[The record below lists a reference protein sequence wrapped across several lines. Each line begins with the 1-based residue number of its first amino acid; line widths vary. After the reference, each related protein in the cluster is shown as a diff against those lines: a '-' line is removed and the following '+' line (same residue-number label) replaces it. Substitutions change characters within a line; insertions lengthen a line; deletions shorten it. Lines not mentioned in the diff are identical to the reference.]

1 MADPVL
7 EAGPAVDGE
16 VLEDLSR
23 DFRQVVDR
31 ITEEANDARLHAL
44 GLHELARVEAAERIV
59 DARALDLRR
68 GEGSKADWQTALL
81 EYEGAWLA
89 IVRSLGER
97 RN

>member
-1 MADPVL
+1 MADSVL
-7 EAGPAVDGE
+7 EAGPTVDGE

-23 DFRQVVDR
+23 DFRQAVDR
-31 ITEEANDARLHAL
+31 IKEEANDARLYTL
-44 GLHELARVEAAERIV
+44 WLHELACVEAAERIV

-68 GEGSKADWQTALL
+68 GEGSKAAWQTALL

-89 IVRSLGER
+89 VVRSLGER